1 MGLLI
6 GVGNTKPTFPYD
18 YYYGIEW
25 DSNVASSACTRIG
38 RPELHVSLPIQSKM
52 RRCVL
57 RDNGTVAYYL
67 HANDSTKRDTGAAAK
82 LDGTDGQVMVEIPA
96 HYRKFEVDGTK
107 FRCLLSEHALPGFHL
122 VQLAYRSAYEA
133 AVDRTVS
140 ATPKLAS
147 VVNTSTAFR
156 GGNNTAGWDGTYRS
170 LLGMPATSISLTNFR
185 KYARNRGNAGKNGAG
200 WNCDV
205 YEVQKT
211 CWWLYA
217 VEYANFN
224 CQLAYN
230 AEPTSEGYKQ
240 GGLSQGVTNM
250 SDWDGYNSYN
260 PMVPCGVTNPL
271 GNKTGV
277 VNYTYKKSDG
287 TDGQTLSVPSYR
299 GLENPFGHVWSWT
312 DGCKCNIQSAD
323 AGGVSEFFVCT
334 DPAKFQS
341 NDYTDYEKRG
351 ELPRN
356 EGYVKIMMIGEYGEN
371 MPTAVGASSTT
382 YFADYFYTNVVSN
395 TGQRGVLFGGGAN
408 DGALAGF
415 SCANTNHAA
424 STTTADV
431 GSRLCYKTRELAT
444 YAGRQFEGLYNDFL
458 LIKK

>member
-395 TGQRGVLFGGGAN
+395 TGQRGVLFGGAAHSGA
-408 DGALAGF
+408 DAGF
-415 SCANTNHAA
+415 SCANTNSAA
-424 STTTADV
+424 SNTHARV
-431 GSRLCYKTRELAT
+431 GSRLC
-444 YAGRQFEGLYNDFL
+444 FL
-458 LIKK
+458 PA

>member
-395 TGQRGVLFGGGAN
+395 TGQRGVLFGGAALVGAN
-408 DGALAGF
+408 AGF
-415 SCANTNHAA
+415 SCANTNNAA
-424 STTTADV
+424 SNASAPV
-431 GSRLCYKTRELAT
+431 GSRLC
-444 YAGRQFEGLYNDFL
+444 FL
-458 LIKK
+458 PA

>member
-395 TGQRGVLFGGGAN
+395 TGQRGVLFGGAAH
-408 DGALAGF
+408 DGASAGF
-415 SCANTNHAA
+415 SCAYAHSAA
-424 STTTADV
+424 SLSSATV
-431 GSRLCYKTRELAT
+431 GSRLCFYPLETTRNGTHLT
-444 YAGRQFEGLYNDFL
+444 KKFNYGGLS
-458 LIKK
+458 K

>member
-351 ELPRN
+351 ELSRN

-395 TGQRGVLFGGGAN
+395 TGQRGVLFGGGASY
-408 DGALAGF
+408 GALAGF
-415 SCANTNHAA
+415 SYAYTDNAA
-424 STTTADV
+424 SNTSAIV
-431 GSRLCYKTRELAT
+431 GSRLC
-444 YAGRQFEGLYNDFL
+444 FL
-458 LIKK
+458 PA

>member
-395 TGQRGVLFGGGAN
+395 TGQRGVLFGGYAHHGAY
-408 DGALAGF
+408 AGF
-415 SCANTNHAA
+415 SFAYTHAA
-424 STTTADV
+424 AYAASATSATV
-431 GSRLCYKTRELAT
+431 GSRLC
-444 YAGRQFEGLYNDFL
+444 FL
-458 LIKK
+458 PA

>member
-395 TGQRGVLFGGGAN
+395 TGQRGVLFGGFANNGAY
-408 DGALAGF
+408 AGF
-415 SCANTNHAA
+415 SYAGTNHSA
-424 STTTADV
+424 SNAPANASV
-431 GSRLCYKTRELAT
+431 GSRLC
-444 YAGRQFEGLYNDFL
+444 FL
-458 LIKK
+458 PA

>member
-408 DGALAGF
+408 YGAAAGF
-415 SCANTNHAA
+415 SYAYANSAA
-424 STTTADV
+424 SATTASV
-431 GSRLCYKTRELAT
+431 GSRLC
-444 YAGRQFEGLYNDFL
+444 FL
-458 LIKK
+458 PA

>member
-156 GGNNTAGWDGTYRS
+156 GGNNTAGRS

-312 DGCKCNIQSAD
+312 DGCKCNMQSAD

-395 TGQRGVLFGGGAN
+395 TGQRGVLFGGAASSGAY
-408 DGALAGF
+408 AGF
-415 SCANTNHAA
+415 SYANALNSA
-424 STTTADV
+424 SDTVAGV
-431 GSRLCYKTRELAT
+431 GSRLC
-444 YAGRQFEGLYNDFL
+444 FL
-458 LIKK
+458 PA

>member
-25 DSNVASSACTRIG
+25 DSAVASSACTRIG
-38 RPELHVSLPIQSKM
+38 RAELHVSLPIQSRM

-57 RDNGTVAYYL
+57 RENGTVAYYL

-96 HYRKFEVDGTK
+96 HYRKFEADGTK

-122 VQLAYRSAYEA
+122 VPLAYRSAYEA
-133 AVDRTVS
+133 ALDRTVS

-147 VVNTSTAFR
+147 VVNASVAFR
-156 GGNNTAGWDGTYRS
+156 GGNNNADWDGTYRS
-170 LLGMPATSISLTNFR
+170 LLGMPATFVSLTNFR
-185 KYARNRGNAGKNGAG
+185 TYARNRGSAGKNGAG
-200 WNCDV
+200 WNCDL

-224 CQLAYN
+224 CQLAYD
-230 AEPTSEGYKQ
+230 ASPTSEGYKQ
-240 GGLSQGVTNM
+240 GGLGGGVTV
-250 SDWDGYNSYN
+250 SGWDLFGYY
-260 PMVPCGVTNPL
+260 PVVACGVTNTL

-277 VNYTYKKSDG
+277 VEYTVKKDDAG
-287 TDGQTLSVPSYR
+287 TNTQTLSVPSYR
-299 GLENPFGHVWSWT
+299 GLENPFGHILSWT

-351 ELPRN
+351 ELSREN
-356 EGYVKIMMIGEYGEN
+356 GFIKAIMVGEYGEN
-371 MPTAVGASSTT
+371 VPVTVGASTST
-382 YFADYFYTNVVSN
+382 FFCDYFVGNIPQ
-395 TGQRGVLFGGGAN
+395 TGEEQAGFLFGGHASLGAYS
-408 DGALAGF
+408 GF
-415 SCANTNHAA
+415 LCASAYPA
-424 STTTADV
+424 SFSYAYT
-431 GSRLCYKTRELAT
+431 GSRLC
-444 YAGRQFEGLYNDFL
+444 FL
-458 LIKK
+458 PA

>member
-395 TGQRGVLFGGGAN
+395 TGQRVVLFGGNAAYGAN
-408 DGALAGF
+408 AGF
-415 SCANTNHAA
+415 SCAHTYAHAA
-424 STTTADV
+424 ASNATASV
-431 GSRLCYKTRELAT
+431 GSRLC
-444 YAGRQFEGLYNDFL
+444 FL
-458 LIKK
+458 PA

>member
-25 DSNVASSACTRIG
+25 DSTVASSACTRIG

-107 FRCLLSEHALPGFHL
+107 FRCLLSEHALPGFHF
-122 VQLAYRSAYEA
+122 VPLAYRSAYEA
-133 AVDRTVS
+133 AIDRTAS
-140 ATPKLAS
+140 ETPKLAS
-147 VVNTSTAFR
+147 VVNTSAAFR
-156 GGNNTAGWDGTYRS
+156 GGGNNSAWDGTYRS
-170 LLGMPATSISLTNFR
+170 LLGLPATSTSLTNFR
-185 KYARNRGNAGKNGAG
+185 KYARNRGSAGKSGAG

-205 YEVQKT
+205 YEVQKS

-250 SDWDGYNSYN
+250 SDWNGYNSYN
-260 PMVPCGVTNPL
+260 PMVPCGVTNSL

-277 VNYTYKKSDG
+277 VNYTYKKSDD

-312 DGCKCNIQSAD
+312 DGCKCNIQPD
-323 AGGVSEFFVCT
+323 ASGGLSEFFVCT
-334 DPAKFQS
+334 DPAKYQDS
-341 NDYTDYEKRG
+341 DYTDYEKRG
-351 ELPRN
+351 ELPRK

-371 MPTAVGASSTT
+371 MPVEVGASSTT
-382 YFADYFYTNVVSN
+382 YFADYFYTNVASN
-395 TGQRGVLFGGGAN
+395 TGQRGVLFGGYAHSGA
-408 DGALAGF
+408 AAGF
-415 SCANTNHAA
+415 SCASTNYTA
-424 STTTADV
+424 SSASAHV
-431 GSRLCYKTRELAT
+431 GSRLC
-444 YAGRQFEGLYNDFL
+444 FL
-458 LIKK
+458 PA